1 VLLDHGASE
10 GYGETVRR
18 REETP
23 DLLRLLTRAVLPER
37 PMVARPSGPFPRK
50 WSSRFFGTLA
60 IILLAQISVAS
71 EASFAPLD
79 KWKSAVLNGDQAALE
94 KLYSADAVIQAGND
108 HIALKDEWAFWAG
121 LKKTG
126 MTAFNPRLLELA
138 GAKGTTHARL
148 RISITSGGSHLY
160 SAVVQDWAHQAD
172 GWKIVNSRR
181 SAAFTDE
188 APRVLPQPST
198 PNVSLYSDP
207 REAEAELKAALAKAA
222 TEHKRVIV
230 VFGGNWCYDCHV
242 LDTTFHSKEFA
253 PLVDAN
259 FVVVHI
265 NIGDDEKDNNDL
277 AARLGV
283 ALDKGVPSLGVL
295 EPNGKVVYT
304 QKNGEFEAT
313 EKIGPQDVRAF
324 LEKWKPSRG

>member
-1 VLLDHGASE
+1 VLLEYGTSQGD
-10 GYGETVRR
+10 GETVR
-18 REETP
+18 
-23 DLLRLLTRAVLPER
+23 LRNT
-37 PMVARPSGPFPRK
+37 
-50 WSSRFFGTLA
+50 FFGAVAT
-60 IILLAQISVAS
+60 ILLAQISSAAAKPVV
-71 EASFAPLD
+71 PLEE
-79 KWKSAVLNGDQAALE
+79 WKSAVLNGDRTSLE
-94 KLYSADAVIQAGND
+94 KLYSADAAIQAGD
-108 HIALKDEWAFWAG
+108 AHIALKDEWAFWTG
-121 LKKTG
+121 LKKAG
-126 MTAFNPRLLELA
+126 MTTFNPRVLEV
-138 GAKGTTHARL
+138 TTGKSNTRLVL
-148 RISITSGGSHLY
+148 RISIASGNSHLY
-160 SAVVQDWAHQAD
+160 AMVRQTWARQAD
-172 GWKIVNSRR
+172 GWKIVASRR
-181 SAAFTDE
+181 GAAFADE

-207 REAEAELKAALAKAA
+207 REAKAELKAALAKAA
-222 TEHKRVIV
+222 AEHKRVIV

-253 PLVDAN
+253 PLVNAN

-295 EPNGKVVYT
+295 EPNGKVVYA

-313 EKIGPQDVRAF
+313 EKIGPEDVRAF